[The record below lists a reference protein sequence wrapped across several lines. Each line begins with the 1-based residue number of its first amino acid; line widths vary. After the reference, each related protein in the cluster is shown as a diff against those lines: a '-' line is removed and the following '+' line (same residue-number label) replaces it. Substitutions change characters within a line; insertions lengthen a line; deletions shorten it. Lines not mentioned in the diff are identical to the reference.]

1 MRQKIELNYPS
12 QFALLLALLGLGII
26 LSSTI
31 VLGIG
36 TQLLHVPMK
45 TVTTVMNEP
54 KNANISRFLNTL
66 ASFLAFGLPTIIL
79 GFIINVKP
87 FEYLG
92 FRFKMSSKQL
102 MLVLMI
108 AFVGLILSGAL
119 GELNQAIPLPAKWL
133 AAAKEAEAKYKETM
147 MSMVTMK
154 TMSDYLLSIVVMAIA
169 PAIFEEMLFRGALQ
183 QIFVG
188 WMKNSFWGILLA
200 SVLFSAIHF
209 SFFGFL
215 PRVALGMVLGYVFFY
230 SKNLW
235 QNIFIHFLY
244 NGIIVTQLFVATKQG
259 KQIDKVMDEAMPI
272 WLGLIAVL
280 GIFVLMRLYKQESE
294 MELATQQIYSEEKV
308 NIEHEKLG

>member
-1 MRQKIELNYPS
+1 
-12 QFALLLALLGLGII
+12 
-26 LSSTI
+26 
-31 VLGIG
+31 
-36 TQLLHVPMK
+36 
-45 TVTTVMNEP
+45 MNDP
-54 KNANISRFLNTL
+54 KNTNISRVLNTL
-66 ASFLAFGLPTIIL
+66 ASFLAFGLPTILL
-79 GFIINVKP
+79 GFIVNIKP

-92 FRFKMSSKQL
+92 FRIKMSVKQL
-102 MLVLMI
+102 LLVLMI

-119 GELNQAIPLPAKWL
+119 GEINQAIPLPAKWL
-133 AAAKEAEAKYKETM
+133 AAAKEAEAKYKQTM

-188 WMKNSFWGILLA
+188 WMKSSFWGILLA

-215 PRVALGMVLGYVFFY
+215 PRAALGMVLGYVFFY

-259 KQIDKVMDEAMPI
+259 KQIDKVMDESMPI

-280 GIFVLMRLYKQESE
+280 GVFVLMRLFKQESDLQ
-294 MELATQQIYSEEKV
+294 LATQQIPSEEKP
-308 NIEHEKLG
+308 NNAYEELG